1 MIYNIK
7 LGEGQTIPSDIQV
20 ELEKYVNN
28 TKAVEAAIHTLVN
41 DAAIHNVGYSC
52 TDTLK
57 LSYAVP
63 CKITVTR
70 LSEDK
75 VSVKLDF

>member
-1 MIYNIK
+1 MNYYIK
-7 LGEGQTIPSDIQV
+7 LGNEHTIPSDIQV

-41 DAAIHNVGYSC
+41 DAAIHDVGYSC

-57 LSYAVP
+57 LSFGIP

-75 VSVKLDF
+75 VSVELDF

>member
-41 DAAIHNVGYSC
+41 EAAIHNVGYSC

-57 LSYAVP
+57 LSFAVF

-75 VSVKLDF
+75 VSVELDF